1 MYFKPTTILPN
12 LPSDLSVTKDSMIP
26 GSKHTTEL
34 SFSILEPSN
43 VSFIDEDG
51 REQVEQGEDRTSYND
66 GDVHYRMSFV

>member
-1 MYFKPTTILPN
+1 MYFKPTPILPN
-12 LPSDLSVTKDSMIP
+12 LPSDLSVTEDSMIP

-51 REQVEQGEDRTSYND
+51 REQV
-66 GDVHYRMSFV
+66 